1 MFNREFMIGK
11 PVLLA
16 LILAGSADCVSERLI
31 EAALEKSTTLSQ
43 KGSDIEQVGFTI
55 QAAVAVAKQETDE
68 SEDYLIAVS
77 SFKHAIH

>member
-31 EAALEKSTTLSQ
+31 EAALER
-43 KGSDIEQVGFTI
+43 VMN
-55 QAAVAVAKQETDE
+55 
-68 SEDYLIAVS
+68 
-77 SFKHAIH
+77 